1 MRADGSVVVGQVNI
15 YTITV
20 GFDCVVSIHIG
31 KDVFKVRSFT
41 KVVRGSRISR
51 FLMMMILVTTVQDSR
66 RSSCVKPG
74 AGSATHSTG
83 SALGSLTLMTGG

>member
-51 FLMMMILVTTVQDSR
+51 FLMMMMQSDDVSSLELV
-66 RSSCVKPG
+66 
-74 AGSATHSTG
+74 
-83 SALGSLTLMTGG
+83 LLLTRLVLLWDLLP

>member
-51 FLMMMILVTTVQDSR
+51 FLMMMILVTTVQIPEDPVV
-66 RSSCVKPG
+66 SSLELV
-74 AGSATHSTG
+74 
-83 SALGSLTLMTGG
+83 LLLTRLVLLWDLLP